1 MKRYFKTI
9 LLVTFVGIFLY
20 LGFRII
26 SQIKHKNDVALNIKS
41 IPTFSYQD
49 ITGENFTNQ
58 NLKKE
63 TAVIF
68 IYFNTECDY
77 CIHEAQMIKENIA
90 QFKDLQLIFVSFE
103 NPELIKKFAQK
114 HKLITY
120 ENVYFLSDNKVSF
133 STTFDSQSM
142 PSMILYNK
150 KHQLIEKIKG
160 QTKASTLLKKI
171 NVE

>member
-9 LLVTFVGIFLY
+9 FLVTFIGIFLF

-26 SQIKHKNDVALNIKS
+26 SQIIHKNEVAQNIKS
-41 IPTFSYQD
+41 IPVFSYQN
-49 ITGENFTNQ
+49 INGENFTNQ
-58 NLKKE
+58 SLKKE

-77 CIHEAQMIKENIA
+77 CINEAQMIKENIT
-90 QFKDLQLIFVSFE
+90 QFKDVQLVFVSFE

-114 HKLITY
+114 HQLITY
-120 ENVYFLSDNKVSF
+120 DTIYFLSDNKVSF
-133 STTFDSQSM
+133 STTFDSPSM

-150 KHQLIEKIKG
+150 KHQLIAKIKG
-160 QTKASTLLKKI
+160 QTKVSTLLKKI
-171 NVE
+171 NAE

>member
-9 LLVTFVGIFLY
+9 LLVTFLGIFLF

-26 SQIKHKNDVALNIKS
+26 SQIIHKNEVAQNIKS
-41 IPTFSYQD
+41 IPVFSYQN
-49 ITGENFTNQ
+49 INGKNFTNQ
-58 NLKKE
+58 SLKKE

-77 CIHEAQMIKENIA
+77 CINEAQMIKKNIT
-90 QFKDLQLIFVSFE
+90 QFKDLQLVFVSFE
-103 NPELIKKFAQK
+103 NLELIKKFAQK
-114 HKLITY
+114 HQLTTY
-120 ENVYFLSDNKVSF
+120 DNVYFLSDNKVSF
-133 STTFDSQSM
+133 STTFDSPSI

-160 QTKASTLLKKI
+160 QTKTSTLLKKM
-171 NVE
+171 NLE

>member
-9 LLVTFVGIFLY
+9 FLVTFIGIFLF

-26 SQIKHKNDVALNIKS
+26 TQIIHKNEVAQNIKS
-41 IPTFSYQD
+41 IPAFSYQN
-49 ITGENFTNQ
+49 INGENFTNQ

-77 CIHEAQMIKENIA
+77 CINEAQMIKENIT
-90 QFKDLQLIFVSFE
+90 QFKDLQLVFVSIE
-103 NPELIKKFAQK
+103 KPELIKKFAQK
-114 HKLITY
+114 HQFTTY
-120 ENVYFLSDNKVSF
+120 DTIYFLSDNKVSF
-133 STTFDSQSM
+133 STTFDIQSM

-160 QTKASTLLKKI
+160 QTKALTLLKKI
-171 NVE
+171 NAE

>member
-1 MKRYFKTI
+1 MKKDFKPIII
-9 LLVTFVGIFLY
+9 LLFISILCFLGY
-20 LGFRII
+20 KITCKI
-26 SQIKHKNDVALNIKS
+26 NHKNEVAQNIKS
-41 IPTFSYQD
+41 IPVFSYQN
-49 ITGENFTNQ
+49 INGKNFTNQ
-58 NLKKE
+58 SLKKE

-77 CIHEAQMIKENIA
+77 CINEAQMIKENIT
-90 QFKDLQLIFVSFE
+90 QFKDLQLVFVSFE
-103 NPELIKKFAQK
+103 NLELIKKFAQK
-114 HKLITY
+114 HQLTTY
-120 ENVYFLSDNKVSF
+120 DNVYFLSDNKVSF

-171 NVE
+171 NAE

>member
-1 MKRYFKTI
+1 MKRYYKTI
-9 LLVTFVGIFLY
+9 LLVTFIVIFLF
-20 LGFRII
+20 LGFRIV
-26 SQIKHKNDVALNIKS
+26 SQIKHKKDIAQNIKS
-41 IPTFSYQD
+41 IPAFSYQN
-49 ITGENFTNQ
+49 INGETFTNQ

-77 CIHEAQMIKENIA
+77 CISEAQMIKENIA
-90 QFKDLQLIFVSFE
+90 QFKDLQLVFVSIE
-103 NPELIKKFAQK
+103 KPELIKKFAQK
-114 HKLITY
+114 HQLITY
-120 ENVYFLSDNKVSF
+120 DTISFLSDNKVSF

-160 QTKASTLLKKI
+160 QTKVWTLLKKM